1 MLRKVKFASPYLI
14 ALSLFLVLLACEEIN
29 PDEYVVLAY
38 DTTYIQYDVHDT
50 FTVFDTTYFDTLIF
64 DTTYFDTLVF
74 DTTYF
79 DTLVFDTNY
88 VDTLVFDTTAY
99 DTTIWDTVFVDS
111 LVLDTI
117 YVPIT
122 TIQTT
127 VLFGVGEHWLP
138 IPSADLLS
146 ITASGGGVV
155 DTTLYF
161 SRADM
166 PSYFW
171 VTVMESGTWTLT
183 LQAFNSDMN
192 LLLAEASQTF
202 TQPLISN
209 VLTLS
214 WEMLNELVLYDNFDT
229 EYDGWTGT
237 ASTAILDSSLLI
249 QSTGQTAWV
258 YNIFDNA
265 SVGEYTAL
273 STRFDLKFHEC
284 GYSYVG
290 FRAHAA
296 NGSLDYGPEV
306 IFDTGEIIAHQHSG
320 NIVTTYQYE
329 LDTWYQLQVTM
340 DNALGLIGR
349 YQLEIRERDS
359 LEYVDL
365 GEYDYYANYGRP
377 VDMVQI
383 SFGVAEADQGHGA
396 LQIDNVLILS
406 E

>member
-166 PSYFW
+166 PS
-171 VTVMESGTWTLT
+171 
-183 LQAFNSDMN
+183 
-192 LLLAEASQTF
+192 
-202 TQPLISN
+202 
-209 VLTLS
+209 
-214 WEMLNELVLYDNFDT
+214 
-229 EYDGWTGT
+229 
-237 ASTAILDSSLLI
+237 
-249 QSTGQTAWV
+249 
-258 YNIFDNA
+258 
-265 SVGEYTAL
+265 
-273 STRFDLKFHEC
+273 
-284 GYSYVG
+284 
-290 FRAHAA
+290 
-296 NGSLDYGPEV
+296 
-306 IFDTGEIIAHQHSG
+306 
-320 NIVTTYQYE
+320 
-329 LDTWYQLQVTM
+329 
-340 DNALGLIGR
+340 
-349 YQLEIRERDS
+349 
-359 LEYVDL
+359 
-365 GEYDYYANYGRP
+365 
-377 VDMVQI
+377 
-383 SFGVAEADQGHGA
+383 
-396 LQIDNVLILS
+396 
-406 E
+406 